1 MFVFAGHR
9 EPAVPWGVFA
19 LPQRC
24 CRSEKDVPSV
34 ERLLLLLQRM
44 SYDVSSYVALK
55 GLNYTMAVY
64 LVTWDLNK
72 EKPNY
77 AEARKQF
84 IAHLERYEYK
94 RMLGWIRFV
103 LSQQT

>member
-34 ERLLLLLQRM
+34 ERLLLLLQRV

-55 GLNYTMAVY
+55 GLNYGCIFSYVG
-64 LVTWDLNK
+64 
-72 EKPNY
+72 
-77 AEARKQF
+77 
-84 IAHLERYEYK
+84 LEQGKAQLR
-94 RMLGWIRFV
+94 R
-103 LSQQT
+103 SA